1 MVADFGDKIINAE
14 GIKNMLHSTF
24 DSEEAYVNAS
34 PMLSKLFGMYG
45 YSFTLGKTK
54 AKGEAMGY
62 PTDITCFTTIN
73 KEDSKEDEEVA
84 YTGDYSLVSVS
95 KTVIPATDAMKL
107 GIGNVKQTLSEDAL
121 KNIDEQEIME
131 KAKNMKDFFN
141 GWPKH
146 YGEEIIVEFNDQQT
160 ITSTEIEW
168 SNYHW
173 Q

>member
-1 MVADFGDKIINAE
+1 
-14 GIKNMLHSTF
+14 
-24 DSEEAYVNAS
+24 
-34 PMLSKLFGMYG
+34 
-45 YSFTLGKTK
+45 
-54 AKGEAMGY
+54 
-62 PTDITCFTTIN
+62 
-73 KEDSKEDEEVA
+73 
-84 YTGDYSLVSVS
+84 
-95 KTVIPATDAMKL
+95 MKL

-131 KAKNMKDFFN
+131 KAKNMKDLSRTDTEKYSYFFN